1 VLQKNV
7 RLSSSKQLARAARDT
22 NLPMRARCFGKLSLT
37 FFFIIHCLNVCAQV
51 ANDNI
56 ENRRLLRPE
65 EVVTSSTVGCT
76 VQRSCVDERLTG
88 KCIEYHNDQWFEFRP
103 SAAGT
108 YYVNIG
114 GQRCRDVRGVQL
126 VVLTGTPCQPATYRI
141 LSCTSLGTQDDLF
154 VPLPG
159 LQAGQSYLL
168 DVDGYLKDYCTFT
181 LQVSGTAR
189 GLPVVPL
196 PAVPQ
201 GLPAMSCVVTL
212 AWQVPDSLTTARYC
226 RVLRRELHEFRA
238 REIRREP
245 LATNT
250 YSQRQAAYSLTDTL
264 PGPGQYLYQIVAEGD
279 PADGPPT
286 LLRQQWVAYSQ
297 LRPIMPGAVAADV
310 AFLTLPLE
318 RYPRK
323 AQLAIVISNPENG
336 RVLRRLPLG
345 ALSMAPGQGRLYA
358 QAWVEAGIRQVAV
371 AITCY
376 PAHGTPYTEQLLLPL
391 ALPTP

>member
-1 VLQKNV
+1 MF
-7 RLSSSKQLARAARDT
+7 SMTFFWAAGCQLA
-22 NLPMRARCFGKLSLT
+22 
-37 FFFIIHCLNVCAQV
+37 HCQV

-56 ENRRLLRPE
+56 ENRRLLHAE
-65 EVVTSSTVGCT
+65 EIATSSTVGCT
-76 VQRSCVDERLTG
+76 VQRGCVDEGLTG

-103 SAAGT
+103 MATGT

-154 VPLPG
+154 VPLFN
-159 LQAGQSYLL
+159 LQAGQAYLL

-189 GLPVVPL
+189 GLPVVPV

-201 GLPAMSCVVTL
+201 DPPAMSRVVTL

-226 RVLRRELHEFRA
+226 RVLRREQHEFRA

-250 YSQRQAAYSLTDTL
+250 YGQRQAAYSLTDTL
-264 PGPGQYLYQIVAEGD
+264 PGPGQYLYQIVADGD
-279 PADGPPT
+279 PTDGPPA

-297 LRPIMPGAVAADV
+297 LRPIMPGAVAANV
-310 AFLTLPLE
+310 ALLELPLA
-318 RYPRK
+318 RYPRR
-323 AQLAIVISNPENG
+323 AQLAVIIRDPASG
-336 RVLRRLPLG
+336 QVLRRLPL
-345 ALSMAPGQGRLYA
+345 ALATAMPGQGRVYA
-358 QAWVEAGIRQVAV
+358 QPWLDAGIRQVAV
-371 AITCY
+371 DITCY
-376 PAHGTPYTEQLLLPL
+376 PLHGPAFADHLLLPL
-391 ALPTP
+391 TTPEP